1 MFHSEKNKPIALIKC
16 LGLSRIQRLII
27 LIGFLML
34 LFSSGISFSNE
45 TVFLCNN
52 DNGTEREFELKINL
66 NKKLLHRAG
75 ALYNIVEQLE
85 KELIAKSSNKIG
97 GVLYETTLIFNR
109 LSGNLKYQSYKMDGS
124 KVEKDN
130 ANYSCKKRLI

>member
-1 MFHSEKNKPIALIKC
+1 MM
-16 LGLSRIQRLII
+16 RLII
-27 LIGFLML
+27 LISIILIF
-34 LFSSGISFSNE
+34 GIRASFSNE
-45 TVFLCNN
+45 TIFLCKN

-97 GVLYETTLIFNR
+97 EVLYETTLTFNR
-109 LSGNLKYQSYKMDGS
+109 LSGNLKYQSYKIDGS

-130 ANYSCKKRLI
+130 ANYSCKKRLV

>member
-97 GVLYETTLIFNR
+97 GVLYETTLTFNR

-130 ANYSCKKRLI
+130 ANYSCKKKLI

>member
-97 GVLYETTLIFNR
+97 GVLYETTLTFNR